1 MATIGRDPGGR
12 KRILFVAPDGK
23 RKTIRLGKV
32 SEKAAMA
39 VKLKVEPLVTA
50 AMLKRPPDD
59 ETTRWVASLDAVMAD
74 KLAAVGL
81 IPKRASTIL
90 GDFIKSYIQS
100 RTDAKPLTHKKY
112 KTTQQYLVDY
122 FGYNKPLAEINENDA
137 DQWRLHLLQGRTENT
152 VRKHIAVAKV
162 FFRGAVKRRLIQCNP
177 FAEIKATIQRNEKRD
192 YFISRQ
198 ETQKVLDACPDAEW
212 RLIFALSRYA
222 GLRCP
227 SEHLGLRWGDI
238 DWERDRMVIHSPKT
252 EHHAGG
258 ESRVIPLFPELRPYL
273 DEVFFEQA
281 KPGSEYVIT
290 RYRESNVNL
299 RTQLTKI
306 IYRAGLTPWP
316 KLFQNL
322 RASRATELVQ
332 SFPSYVAAAWLGHCE
347 AVAEKHYWQVT
358 EEHFETAIKAAQN
371 PAHPDASSGCQSLPV
386 ENGAF
391 PNIMTV
397 NDLHPT
403 SMTDNVVNKYIVAEA
418 GLEPARPITGTGF

>member
-1 MATIGRDPGGR
+1 MATIGHDPGGF

-59 ETTRWVASLDAVMAD
+59 ETTRWVVCLDAVMAD

-90 GDFIKSYIQS
+90 GDFLKSYIQS

-112 KTTQQYLVDY
+112 QTTQQYLVDY
-122 FGYNKPLAEINENDA
+122 FSYSKPLAEITEGDA
-137 DQWRLHLLQGRTENT
+137 DQWRLHLLQGRAENT
-152 VRKHIAVAKV
+152 VRKHLSIAKQY
-162 FFRGAVKRRLIQCNP
+162 FRAAQRQRLIPENP
-177 FAEIKATIQRNEKRD
+177 FADQKATVQRNEKRD
-192 YFISRQ
+192 YFITRE
-198 ETQKVLDACPDAEW
+198 ETRKVLDACPDAQW
-212 RLIFALSRYA
+212 RLLFALSRYG

-227 SEHLGLRWGDI
+227 SEHLGLRWGDV
-238 DWERDRMVIHSPKT
+238 DWARNRIVIHSPKT
-252 EHHAGG
+252 EHHTGG

-273 DEVFFEQA
+273 EDVFEQA
-281 KPGSEYVIT
+281 EPGTEFVIT

-299 RTQLTKI
+299 RTHLIRI
-306 IYRAGLTPWP
+306 IHRACLSPWP

-347 AVAEKHYWQVT
+347 AIAEKHYWQVT
-358 EEHFETAIKAAQN
+358 DAHFERAIKAAQN
-371 PAHPDASSGCQSLPV
+371 PAQSDASSGCQRLPV
-386 ENGAF
+386 ETEDFSNF
-391 PNIMTV
+391 Q
-397 NDLHPT
+397 NDNELHPT
-403 SMTDNVVNKYIVAEA
+403 AMTGNIMNKCIVAA
-418 GLEPARPITGTGF
+418 VGLEPTTRGL

>member
-1 MATIGRDPGGR
+1 MASIGHDPSGR

-81 IPKRASTIL
+81 IPKKASTIL
-90 GDFIKSYIQS
+90 GDFLKSYIQS

-112 KTTQQYLVDY
+112 QTTQQYLVDY
-122 FGYNKPLAEINENDA
+122 FSYTKPLAEITEGDA
-137 DQWRLHLLQGRTENT
+137 DQWRLHLLQGRAENT
-152 VRKHIAVAKV
+152 VRKHLSIAKQY
-162 FFRGAVKRRLIQCNP
+162 FRAAQRQRLIPENP
-177 FAEIKATIQRNEKRD
+177 FADQKATVQRNEKRD
-192 YFISRQ
+192 YFITRE
-198 ETQKVLDACPDAEW
+198 ETQKVLDACPDAQW
-212 RLIFALSRYA
+212 RLLFALSRYA

-227 SEHLGLRWGDI
+227 SEHLGLRWGDV
-238 DWERDRMVIHSPKT
+238 DWERNRIVIHSPKT

-258 ESRVIPLFPELRPYL
+258 ESRVIPMFPELRPYL
-273 DEVFFEQA
+273 EDVFEQA
-281 KPGSEYVIT
+281 EPGSEYIIT
-290 RYRESNVNL
+290 RYRETNINL

-306 IYRAGLTPWP
+306 IHRAGLSPWP

-347 AVAEKHYWQVT
+347 AIAEKHYWQVT
-358 EEHFETAIKAAQN
+358 DAHFERAIKAAQN
-371 PAHPDASSGCQSLPV
+371 PAQSDASSGCQSLPV
-386 ENGAF
+386 ENSVF

-397 NDLHPT
+397 NELQPT
-403 SMTDNVVNKYIVAEA
+403 SITGNVMNNCIVAEA
-418 GLEPARPITGTGF
+418 GLEPARPVRGTGF